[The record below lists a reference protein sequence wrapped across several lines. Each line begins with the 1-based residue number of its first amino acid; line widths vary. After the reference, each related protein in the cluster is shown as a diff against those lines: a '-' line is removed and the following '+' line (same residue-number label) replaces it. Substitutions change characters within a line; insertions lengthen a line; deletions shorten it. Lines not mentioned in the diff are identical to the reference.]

1 MSAFVELF
9 GENLLSGSEAV
20 KTADALNGKVVAI
33 YFSAHWCPPCRQFT
47 PKLAEWYKKSLK
59 EKGLEVVFVSRD
71 NDDATFKDYYA
82 TMPWTALPFS
92 EKNARETLQKKFN
105 ISGIPTLVILDT
117 DGQSIT
123 TDGRGAVTKDPT
135 GKDFPWKSGSK
146 ADDKKGKDGGKETH
160 GFKKFLGDIKGMFHK
175 K

>member
-1 MSAFVELF
+1 MITWFCAHTQMCDAPSF
-9 GENLLSGSEAV
+9 AV
-20 KTADALNGKVVAI
+20 
-33 YFSAHWCPPCRQFT
+33 Q
-47 PKLAEWYKKSLK
+47 
-59 EKGLEVVFVSRD
+59 GLEVVFVSRD

-123 TDGRGAVTKDPT
+123 TDGTHPPKNPILVKPYAPFPPPGLSGPT
-135 GKDFPWKSGSK
+135 
-146 ADDKKGKDGGKETH
+146 
-160 GFKKFLGDIKGMFHK
+160 
-175 K
+175 